1 MSNPS
6 ISICIPAYNRLN
18 YLRRLLLSI
27 EQQEFKDFEVII
39 TDDST
44 TNEVQEYVEQ
54 TSFPFSLQYHKNNPV
69 KGTPLNWM
77 EGIKYAKGE
86 WIKIMHDDDWFTDPN
101 SLKEF
106 SELISAVTDC
116 IFSGYYAF
124 YEEQSKLLNKTIS
137 QNGFQRIKKYPHFL
151 FGDNVIG
158 PPSVLLFRNGMKE
171 LYDPHLKWLVDLE
184 AYVRMLKSY
193 QCVYIN
199 KPLITMSYNDSQ
211 VTNGCFRNP
220 DVEIKEALIYYK
232 KNGEIVHQ
240 KLMAYDAWWR
250 MIRNLNIRNEED
262 LLYYAKG
269 ETIPEFLFK
278 IVSFQNKIPVSVL
291 RIGFISKLLMTIMY
305 VTKKYC

>member
-1 MSNPS
+1 MIQETPL

-44 TNEVQEYVEQ
+44 TNEVQEYIEH
-54 TSFPFSLQYHKNNPV
+54 TIFPFSLQYHKNNPV

-77 EGIKYAKGE
+77 EGIKYAKGK

-101 SLKEF
+101 SLKGF
-106 SELISAVTDC
+106 SELISSDIDC

-124 YEEQSKLLNKTIS
+124 YEEKSKLVNKTIS
-137 QNGFQRIKKYPHFL
+137 LSGFKRIKEYPYFL

-171 LYDPHLKWLVDLE
+171 LYDSQLKWLVDLE

-193 QCVYIN
+193 QCVYIS

-211 VTNGCFRNP
+211 VTNDCFRNP
-220 DVEIKEALIYYK
+220 DVEVREALIYYK
-232 KNGEIVHQ
+232 KNGPVVYQ
-240 KLMAYDAWWR
+240 KIMAYDAWWR
-250 MIRNLNIRNEED
+250 MIRNLKIRTEKD
-262 LLYYAKG
+262 LALYAKG
-269 ETIPEFLFK
+269 ENVPEFLYK
-278 IVSFQNKIPVSVL
+278 ILAFQKNIPVSL
-291 RIGFISKLLMTIMY
+291 LNIGVISKILMTISFI
-305 VTKKYC
+305 TNK